1 MKIGIFG
8 GTFNPPHM
16 GHLIVAEYAREHL
29 GLSRVMF
36 VPSAVS
42 PHKQGREI
50 IDGHHRLTM
59 LQEAVRENSG
69 FAVSDLEVQ
78 RGGVSYTVDTL
89 QELHGVFPQYG
100 LVLLIGADNL
110 NEFHLWRAPER
121 ILELADVVALT
132 RPGFSAGEADPGLA
146 KHIAVCQVPAIG
158 IEARQIRRRVREGQ
172 SIRYLVPAAVES
184 YILRHRLY
192 R

>member
-29 GLSRVMF
+29 ALSRVIF

-42 PHKQGREI
+42 PHKQGRDT
-50 IDGHHRLTM
+50 IDAHHRLTM

-69 FAVSDLEVQ
+69 FAVSDIEVQ

-89 QELHGVFPQYG
+89 EELHGMFPQYG

-110 NEFHLWRAPER
+110 NEFHLWRGPER
-121 ILELADVVALT
+121 ILALADVVALT
-132 RPGFSAGEADPGLA
+132 RPGFSSGEADPGLA
-146 KHIAVCQVPAIG
+146 RQIAVCQVPAIG
-158 IEARQIRRRVREGQ
+158 IEARQIRRWVREGQ